1 MHNNRFQRTSHK
13 VRRPL
18 NRDVGEKTMNPTN
31 IAIRL
36 VQTIVLIL
44 MLAPF
49 PGCTSLGPPV
59 EMTQADIDYFRT
71 EALRMVTAGVC
82 IERDNGKTLIP
93 ISAEKYD
100 ARKPITYRILFSRP
114 PHITVIIPII
124 TTSGGKEQIL
134 EFDMVTRQVIEV
146 RTHIW
151 EY

>member
-1 MHNNRFQRTSHK
+1 MCEQGVAPYVAQSAPK
-13 VRRPL
+13 V
-18 NRDVGEKTMNPTN
+18 NFNVGEKMMNPTN

-36 VQTIVLIL
+36 VQAIVLIL

-49 PGCTSLGPPV
+49 SGCTSLGPPV

-71 EALRMVTAGVC
+71 EALRMVTSGVC
-82 IERDNGKTLIP
+82 IDRDNGKTLIL

-114 PHITVIIPII
+114 PHITVIIPIV
-124 TTSGGKEQIL
+124 TTSGGKEQEL
-134 EFDMVTRQVIEV
+134 EFDVVTRQLFEA
-146 RTHIW
+146 RTRGW